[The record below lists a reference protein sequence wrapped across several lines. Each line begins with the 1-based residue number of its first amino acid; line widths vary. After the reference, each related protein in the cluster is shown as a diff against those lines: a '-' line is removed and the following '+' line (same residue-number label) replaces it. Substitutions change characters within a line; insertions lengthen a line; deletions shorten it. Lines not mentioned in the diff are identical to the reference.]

1 MRKFDR
7 KQIKNDLREI
17 MTKDT
22 VFVCVGTNK
31 VIFDLFGPLCGD
43 YLKRKNIP
51 YFGDCNYNVN
61 AVTMETRLK
70 EIYKEKGLD
79 NKNIIAI
86 DAAVTD
92 DNNKVNRVVVNRDRG
107 IYPGAGVGKKF
118 PMIGNNAIMMFT
130 LNKEDLRYTMAK
142 YKSGN
147 NEGKIHDRAD
157 FGRIKRY
164 AIELV
169 NIISEVYDEVC
180 NVEMNI

>member
-1 MRKFDR
+1 MMNFDR
-7 KQIKNDLREI
+7 KQIKDDLKEI

-31 VIFDLFGPLCGD
+31 VVFDLFGPLCGD

-51 YFGDCNYNVN
+51 YFGDCEYNVN
-61 AVTMETRLK
+61 ALTMEDRLK
-70 EIYKEKGLD
+70 EIYNKNKLE

-92 DNNKVNRVVVNRDRG
+92 DDEKVNKVLVNKERG

-118 PMIGNNAIMMFT
+118 PMIGDKAIMMFT
-130 LNKEDLRYTMAK
+130 LNRTDLKYTMNK
-142 YKSGN
+142 YRN
-147 NEGKIHDRAD
+147 TNEGRLHDKAD
-157 FGRIKRY
+157 LGRIKRY
-164 AIELV
+164 AVELV
-169 NIISEVYDEVC
+169 NIIEEVYNEVC